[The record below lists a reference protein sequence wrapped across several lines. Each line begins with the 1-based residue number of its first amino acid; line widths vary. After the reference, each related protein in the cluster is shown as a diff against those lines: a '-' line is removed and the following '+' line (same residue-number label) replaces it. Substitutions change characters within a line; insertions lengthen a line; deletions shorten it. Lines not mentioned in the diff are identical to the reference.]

1 MIFKNISDKTQ
12 FIEYKN
18 KSIGILSNTEMDLLT
33 KMSLKDIQKND
44 DILNLVET
52 DKLLEVINDV
62 IQTKEVTLHNLSP
75 TQEVEDIIDD
85 LKDEI
90 DSLKDRVELLEEA

>member
-1 MIFKNISDKTQ
+1 MIFKNISDEVQ

-18 KSIGILSNTEMDLLT
+18 ISIGILPNTEMDYET

-44 DILNLVET
+44 DILNLVEN

-62 IQTKEVTLHNLSP
+62 VQTKEVTLHNLSP
-75 TQEVEDIIDD
+75 TQELEDIIDE
-85 LKDEI
+85 LKDRI
-90 DSLKDRVELLEEA
+90 DSLEDRVEILENV